1 MCVGILDPKMYN
13 TMDRI
18 NICSFNCRSFKNS
31 LPVIYDLCNK
41 YDIVL
46 LQEHWLI
53 PNDLC
58 LLNNAH
64 GDFQSYGIS
73 AVDISSDILV
83 GRPFG
88 GTAVLYRKSLA
99 DQITVIDSD
108 ESRITGI
115 QINTNVGPL
124 LLLNVYMPTN
134 YSDDVSLELYCDCLA
149 KLHALIVDT
158 DAVHTVI
165 AGDFNCGPSSRF
177 FAEFVNFAWDNNLVM
192 SYLNRLNDV
201 VTYISDDGSKS
212 SWIDHILCSF
222 SADNLI
228 CNLEVVDDVVISDHK
243 PLAFSIQCNVLTASS
258 AHRSHT
264 ADRADVRLPMW
275 NKCDHSTLAYYAS
288 YLDNLLQPV
297 HVPVSAL
304 YSNVCPRVIDQF
316 YNDILTVSLRLLL
329 IVYLQSNS
337 RLVILMYLDGIL
349 TLVKSMML
357 LGKPIYVGVTVV
369 NPSLVFILTI

>member
-99 DQITVIDSD
+99 DQITVTDSD
-108 ESRITGI
+108 QSRITGI

-192 SYLNRLNDV
+192 SDLNRLNDSM
-201 VTYISDDGSKS
+201 YI
-212 SWIDHILCSF
+212 H
-222 SADNLI
+222 
-228 CNLEVVDDVVISDHK
+228 
-243 PLAFSIQCNVLTASS
+243 
-258 AHRSHT
+258 
-264 ADRADVRLPMW
+264 
-275 NKCDHSTLAYYAS
+275 
-288 YLDNLLQPV
+288 
-297 HVPVSAL
+297 
-304 YSNVCPRVIDQF
+304 
-316 YNDILTVSLRLLL
+316 
-329 IVYLQSNS
+329 
-337 RLVILMYLDGIL
+337 
-349 TLVKSMML
+349 
-357 LGKPIYVGVTVV
+357 
-369 NPSLVFILTI
+369 